1 MYEVVYRGERSINS
15 VQLHKKYNYKWRY
28 RERYDVKVNIIADA
42 VNTIGMVEDT
52 FKTSI
57 RNSMEKAR

>member
-1 MYEVVYRGERSINS
+1 M
-15 VQLHKKYNYKWRY
+15 QLHKKYNYKWRY